1 MLNLKS
7 FEDFLNESINKKIKI
22 ENQDKFYNFLINRTS
37 ISKKTDSG
45 VNCLVI
51 NDVPFAQ
58 KLEAEFDMKVWCIY
72 FDDTETIHKDNYQ
85 YVEVTP
91 SEEKDGISDSTKT
104 QIQEIFKGWN
114 ITGVID
120 YIYNISP
127 KIEPPKTFGVIA
139 DLNLY
144 IFNYPYIEGEYVYT
158 KGLSKYYSFDESN
171 VAWQFDKI
179 LYKSRH
185 LHISKADLF
194 PSDKSSKV
202 YRFPDKTER
211 QLSIVFT
218 NNGEHLDNIDDVK
231 GGGVTGVELEAND
244 MTSDVTVE
252 GDLIKGVTTPKIY
265 AFYSD
270 YADKSIKEK
279 TGRIIHPLKVGD
291 TNRGVAKRMKEWG
304 DVFGDIEHEKSWE
317 WSAILPK
324 SCGEGLKGKMFRDHT
339 IHNILVSE
347 DIKGYHNDVHK
358 GGDIRRV
365 VPKDEFSDID
375 YANKKYSTEFFE
387 NCYPDDVEY
396 AIELLKDKAKAG
408 RQSIL
413 SKLKEYEGSK
423 NGEEI
428 IPPTHDKPR
437 KYTLRGLQAETV
449 EKFQDRVELGGKK
462 LLMYAVMRFGKTY
475 TAFECM
481 KNFYERHND
490 VTGLTIVA
498 SAKVDVKNEWIKT
511 INPYSDFKGYNMY
524 DASDTE
530 QGISWLLNNDEL
542 GPDGKVKMSKDKWC
556 NKEPE
561 VDAEGKPVLDAKG
574 KPKEKLT
581 PSLEKYLQLHPDEK
595 IVIFV
600 SLQDLNGDVNDR
612 HKNGELVKA
621 EVKDRHVSF
630 FECPVDLI
638 IFDEAHFAIEGRQLS
653 KATGEQ
659 KVNEEYDPD
668 EQYSPDDEEDNDAGT
683 DEETEEAAERM
694 LNLKNAVRLYLSGTP
709 YKLLLGSKF
718 KEKDI
723 IAKFSFKELVGAKKK
738 WAEDHAQFILSKTP
752 VDIEGDPYHDNGK
765 IKHWE
770 DNPYFGIP
778 QMLQYGYKLEDF
790 RLDSYM
796 KKKTQMTFGKLFET
810 KGKDVPEFKY
820 AKDIK
825 QLFQLLDGGA
835 GKKVS
840 GVMSLI
846 NLPEIKRGNM
856 CKHIV
861 IVLPNKICCDALEKM
876 IDDAPMSDFPNLKKY
891 MIVNVASKI
900 NPVDTEWAKNQIK
913 DYAEAGNKTITLT
926 VVKMLTGVTV
936 EPWDTMFYMKDCK
949 SPQEY
954 DQAKFR
960 IMSPYVKEVET
971 IDLDENGNIKLG
983 EPTKIDMK
991 PQTLFVDFHPYRIL
1005 DMMRQRYEAEIKT
1018 GTDGKHDDGTKM
1030 SDAETDAMIEKMYK
1044 EEIECMPYLVFR
1056 DNKLERCSATSMI
1069 EVIND
1074 YRKHTPVST
1083 LLKRTYDW
1091 GIEGATIGN
1100 WLSSIKKSKNF
1111 APVGSVDA
1119 MKGKGKKSKSG
1130 TPNMPA
1136 TTRQKSEF
1144 MYNGKKSS
1152 DLTQDEQMQVISE
1165 LAKAN
1170 ETIIRDILLFMLLKF
1185 TKDQEKVYKINRVWD
1200 DLYHKDHPA
1209 NASITA
1215 AIFADDLG
1223 IEWKHSNNAEK
1234 QLKYDIDAAI
1244 QVKGK
1249 LQKWYNDIIIPI
1261 GKDGELREI
1270 IVSAQTRFKSD
1281 YSDYE
1286 QMRITLEDFYGRLG
1300 NTEVITPYKTGD
1312 EIDGGICKKLFMDG
1326 KGKFVIFNKDM
1337 TILDLYGSKIGEIAH
1352 YLFSDTVEDEL
1363 ADANID
1369 NYYLVCRTDK
1379 IAALNKK
1386 TLSMLLD
1393 QLGKTIDEK
1402 QQWLEKHILVYNATG
1417 DSGEKDTNV
1426 YDEEGN
1432 IISSEEDVEPQ
1443 EERRLLNFDTFDEFI
1458 QKVNEENEEEDYDE
1472 EDEGDSD
1479 EVDLSMI
1486 GGLDRAIKRKWKNV
1500 IKDNSMRWSIIV
1512 GNPPYNNGNMQLYP
1526 LFYVW
1531 AKKNCDIMSM
1541 IFPTAWQDAKFKNGL
1556 QLMNTPEVKY
1566 DKQIVSI
1573 DNILDGF
1580 KGVIGAKKTNIVYWK
1595 KGYDNGLGGKQMV
1608 YTDGKNPKEEKF
1620 MILKDDEIRPEKI
1633 EELYKSIGDFI
1644 GVDTITTG
1652 RGPYALET
1660 DFFKDPTKYDM
1671 DDTLTT
1677 TREHSDD
1684 IKIYGCIDKVRTVRY
1699 VNSDY
1704 KLPTP
1709 RKGNQSGFWKVLLL
1723 KTWGGGDDKHYVGGS
1738 YSSIIIA
1745 GPTDICTASFLET
1758 GKCKNFEEAKNHAKY
1773 CMSKFA
1779 RALLRYNKFSI
1790 LNAKSNWVSV
1800 PVQDYTEDFWN
1811 TDDIDKIDEGLFD
1824 KYNIPEDIRDYVR
1837 KNIQPKTVKDILGY
1851 DGKDI
1856 DFSKVKEEEFESEE
1870 KSPSSS
1876 EESKPSHLEWMKSV
1890 YSSSKSSIKRKRAEL
1905 EAEFAHAKE
1914 YGETEY
1920 EDFWEWL
1927 AYERYPE

>member
-22 ENQDKFYNFLINRTS
+22 ENQDKFYNFLIDRTS
-37 ISKKTDSG
+37 ISKTDSG

-58 KLEAEFDMKVWCIY
+58 KLEAEFNMKVWCIY

-171 VAWQFDKI
+171 VAWQFDRI

-218 NNGEHLDNIDDVK
+218 NKGDHLDNIDDVK

-270 YADKSIKEK
+270 YVDKSIKEK
-279 TGRIIHPLKVGD
+279 TGRTIHPLKVGD

-347 DIKGYHNDVHK
+347 DIKEYHNDIHK
-358 GGDIRRV
+358 GGDIRRIM
-365 VPKDEFSDID
+365 PKDEFSDID

-396 AIELLKDKAKAG
+396 AIEILKDKAKAG

-413 SKLKEYEGSK
+413 SKLKEYEGGKSD
-423 NGEEI
+423 EI
-428 IPPTHDKPR
+428 ILPEHNKQR
-437 KYTLRGLQAETV
+437 KYKLRGLQAETV

-511 INPYSDFKGYNMY
+511 INPYSDFKGYDMY

-530 QGISWLLNNDEL
+530 QGIRWLLNNDEL

-561 VDAEGKPVLDAKG
+561 VDEKGNQVLDAKG
-574 KPKEKLT
+574 NPKEKLI
-581 PSLEKYLQLHPDEK
+581 PSLEKYLQLHPNK
-595 IVIFV
+595 RIVIFV

-612 HKNGELVKA
+612 HKDGELVKA
-621 EVKDRHVSF
+621 EIKDRHMGF
-630 FECPVDLI
+630 FDCPVDLI

-659 KVNEEYDPD
+659 SINEGYDPD
-668 EQYSPDDEEDNDAGT
+668 EQYIPDEEEDNDAGS
-683 DEETEEAAERM
+683 DQETEDAAERM

-752 VDIEGDPYHDNGK
+752 VDIEGNPYHDNGQ

-810 KGKDVPEFKY
+810 KGKDIPEFKY
-820 AKDIK
+820 EKDIK

-876 IDDAPMSDFPNLKKY
+876 INDAPMSDFPNLKKY

-1018 GTDGKHDDGTKM
+1018 GTDGKHDDGTKI
-1030 SDAETDAMIEKMYK
+1030 SDAETDDMIEKMYK

-1091 GIEGATIGN
+1091 GIEGATIGS

-1130 TPNMPA
+1130 TPNMPT

-1144 MYNGKKSS
+1144 IYNGKKSS

-1200 DLYHKDHPA
+1200 DLYHARHPE

-1234 QLKYDIDAAI
+1234 QLKNDIDAAI

-1312 EIDGGICKKLFMDG
+1312 EMDGGICKKLFMDG
-1326 KGKFVIFNKDM
+1326 KGQFVIFNKDM

-1386 TLSMLLD
+1386 TLSMLLE
-1393 QLGKTIDEK
+1393 QLGKTISERQK
-1402 QQWLEKHILVYNATG
+1402 WLEEHILVYNATG
-1417 DSGEKDTNV
+1417 DNGEKDSNV

-1443 EERRLLNFDTFDEFI
+1443 EERRLLNFDTFDKFI
-1458 QKVNEENEEEDYDE
+1458 QKINEENNEENE
-1472 EDEGDSD
+1472 GDSN

-1486 GGLDRAIKRKWKNV
+1486 DGLDRAIKRKWGKIIEKN
-1500 IKDNSMRWSIIV
+1500 NMRWSIIV
-1512 GNPPYNNGNMQLYP
+1512 GNPPYNVGKTMQIYP
-1526 LFYVW
+1526 KFYLW
-1531 AKKNCDIMSM
+1531 ARKNCDRLSM
-1541 IFPTAWQDAKFKNGL
+1541 IFPSGWQNPKTMHGL
-1556 QLMNTPEVKY
+1556 GLMNTKDVKY

-1573 DNILDGF
+1573 DNIKNGF
-1580 KGVIGAKKTNIVYWK
+1580 KGVTGAKNTNIVYWK
-1595 KGYDNGLGGKQMV
+1595 KGYDNGLGGKQLV
-1608 YTDGKNPKEEKF
+1608 YTDGENPQEIKFSISKSEIERLPEVLKLVDCVKKKEG
-1620 MILKDDEIRPEKI
+1620 DD
-1633 EELYKSIGDFI
+1633 YI

-1652 RGPYALET
+1652 RGPYGLGT
-1660 DFFKDPTKYDM
+1660 DFLSKNFDMRLSKDNV
-1671 DDTLTT
+1671 DDL
-1677 TREHSDD
+1677 
-1684 IKIYGCIDKVRTVRY
+1684 CIVGSINRKNYQMRY
-1699 VNSDY
+1699 VDSSY
-1704 KLPTP
+1704 ILPTE
-1709 RKGNQSGFWKVLLL
+1709 RNGNQRNKYKVLLN
-1723 KTWGGGDDKHYVGGS
+1723 TSWGGWENEYGGT
-1738 YSSIIIA
+1738 YSSILIV
-1745 GPTDICTASFLET
+1745 GPNVVCTET
-1758 GKCKNFEEAKNHAKY
+1758 YMESGSCKDFEEVKKHAKY

-1779 RALLRYNKFSI
+1779 RTLLLNNKFSFHN
-1790 LNAKSNWVSV
+1790 LKETWKSV
-1800 PVQDYTEDFWN
+1800 PIQDYTEDFWN
-1811 TDDIDKIDEGLFD
+1811 SDNIDDIDEGLFD
-1824 KYNIPEDIRDYVR
+1824 KYNVPEDIRKFVR
-1837 KNIQPKTVKDILGY
+1837 ENIQPRTIDNILGY
-1851 DGKDI
+1851 EG
-1856 DFSKVKEEEFESEE
+1856 
-1870 KSPSSS
+1870 
-1876 EESKPSHLEWMKSV
+1876 SV
-1890 YSSSKSSIKRKRAEL
+1890 IM
-1905 EAEFAHAKE
+1905 
-1914 YGETEY
+1914 
-1920 EDFWEWL
+1920 W
-1927 AYERYPE
+1927 